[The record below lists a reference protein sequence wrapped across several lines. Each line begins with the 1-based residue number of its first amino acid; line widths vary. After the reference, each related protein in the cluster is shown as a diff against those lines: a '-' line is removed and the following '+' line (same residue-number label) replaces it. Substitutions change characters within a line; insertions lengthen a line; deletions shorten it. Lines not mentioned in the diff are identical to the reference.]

1 MIERGTSN
9 EHKLFLETI
18 YKIKLMY
25 VLLIQCKNDRINRIY
40 YNLGSN
46 LSKDVSLMKL
56 MPIVYITLGWPI
68 MTRPVAKAHV
78 LLIYVG
84 NVVIV
89 SMKAIPSIS
98 QYKTGCAVW
107 NSNGK

>member
-25 VLLIQCKNDRINRIY
+25 DLLIQCKNHRINRIY

-56 MPIVYITLGWPI
+56 MPIVSTTLGWPI
-68 MTRPVAKAHV
+68 MSRRRQSACF
-78 LLIYVG
+78 I
-84 NVVIV
+84 NIR
-89 SMKAIPSIS
+89 
-98 QYKTGCAVW
+98 W
-107 NSNGK
+107 